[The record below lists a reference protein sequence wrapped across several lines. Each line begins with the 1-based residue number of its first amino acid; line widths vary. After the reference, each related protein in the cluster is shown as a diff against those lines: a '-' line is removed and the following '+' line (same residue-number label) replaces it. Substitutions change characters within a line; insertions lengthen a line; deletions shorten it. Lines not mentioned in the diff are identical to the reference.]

1 MAMSVPEVL
10 CTVYTVYSTVYC
22 SKSRENDS
30 SSSHLISSHFVRT
43 FMLMLTLTFIHACP
57 SGGHRVRPLIIQLP
71 SNRVGDLQPGPET
84 RMKREKGIVTGMANV
99 LYLL

>member
-1 MAMSVPEVL
+1 MAF
-10 CTVYTVYSTVYC
+10 
-22 SKSRENDS
+22 
-30 SSSHLISSHFVRT
+30 HLISSHFVRT
-43 FMLMLTLTFIHACP
+43 FMLMLTLTFIHACCP

-99 LYLL
+99 EYLL